1 MNSPVTRQDLQL
13 QLQQTIN
20 TILNK
25 TMTRD
30 EFSNIAQNLTQRMC
44 CKQDAQNYIEASKQK
59 ILERV
64 LIPIN
69 EQQALNQQLIAQI
82 DIFGKYLAR
91 LDQKIDNLQ
100 KSINTVQ
107 SETETVMSRNQNNP
121 ARTVLEQLYAV

>member
-1 MNSPVTRQDLQL
+1 MNNPVTRHDLQL
-13 QLQQTIN
+13 LLQQTVS

-25 TMTRD
+25 TITHD
-30 EFSNIAQNLTQRMC
+30 EFNNIAQSINQRMC

-69 EQQALNQQLIAQI
+69 EQQVLNQQLIAQI

-100 KSINTVQ
+100 KSINIVQ
-107 SETETVMSRNQNNP
+107 SETETTMSRNQNNP
-121 ARTVLEQLYAV
+121 ARTVLEQLYA